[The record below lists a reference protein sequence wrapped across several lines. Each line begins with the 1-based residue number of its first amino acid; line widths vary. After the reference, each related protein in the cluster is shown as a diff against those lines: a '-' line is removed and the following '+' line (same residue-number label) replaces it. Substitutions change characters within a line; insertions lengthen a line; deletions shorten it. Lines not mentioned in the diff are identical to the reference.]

1 MREKRPELRV
11 AFRLTACQSAK
22 WNDIGRALNISHN
35 YRKQL
40 RNEVSCDKDKLEDV
54 LQKWIETESVP
65 VTWSS
70 LIQALKEVEL
80 RDVVQAIKQFLMT
93 PEAIQSY
100 SQS

>member
-1 MREKRPELRV
+1 MEKRPELCD
-11 AFRLTACQSAK
+11 AFDLTACRSSR
-22 WNDIGRALNISHN
+22 WNDIGRALKVSFNH
-35 YRKQL
+35 REQL
-40 RNEVSCDKDKLEDV
+40 KNEVSPDNDKLESV

-70 LIQALKEVEL
+70 LIQALEKVEL
-80 RDVVQAIKQFLMT
+80 RDVVRAIKEFLMT